1 MNSVMENALIIVVN
15 LLGQLEGCVSHKDT
29 QLYQNPLT
37 KKNVSILHTD
47 RKQNRCYKR
56 INISKTVL
64 NSWTKDCPF
73 WEKPKHWEKLSKQQ
87 RINSHV
93 AKFDEGY
100 GVTYE
105 II

>member
-1 MNSVMENALIIVVN
+1 MNNIMENALIIIVN
-15 LLGQLEGCVSHKDT
+15 LLGQLEGCVQHKDV
-29 QLYQNPLT
+29 QPYQNPLT
-37 KKNVSILHTD
+37 KKMVSIVHTD
-47 RKQNRCYKR
+47 RQPTKCYKR
-56 INISKTVL
+56 INISKDIL
-64 NSWTKDCPF
+64 NSWIKDCPY

-87 RINSHV
+87 RISSHV